1 MCNTKKCIQVFLGV
15 FLTSRFFHLLL
26 FSECACVCVGGG
38 YYLPY
43 RVHLKYHYLT
53 YESHLFIPLKINHMT

>member
-1 MCNTKKCIQVFLGV
+1 MCNTKKCIQ
-15 FLTSRFFHLLL
+15 
-26 FSECACVCVGGG
+26 G

-53 YESHLFIPLKINHMT
+53 YESHLFIPLKITHMT